1 MELPGNSVRNRFVN
15 SLLIMFK
22 YIVFKSRKE
31 GVLPSV
37 TKIRKT
43 ILEYIEEEKKSA
55 KKWGTLGV
63 HLLKWEYF

>member
-1 MELPGNSVRNRFVN
+1 MFLRRRI
-15 SLLIMFK
+15 SLLK

-31 GVLPSV
+31 GVIPSV

-55 KKWGTLGV
+55 KKRGTLGV
-63 HLLKWEYF
+63 HLLK